1 MRTLPILVLVLIAP
15 AMSLADEKQP
25 TKVVLAMHGGAGVFS
40 REKLTPEI
48 EREMRDDLEAA
59 LKVGHEALTRG
70 GSSLDAVEK
79 SIRRLEDSPHFNAGK
94 GSALT
99 REKTVE
105 LDASIM
111 CGSTFGAGA
120 VAGVTT
126 IKNPITAARAVMER
140 SGHVLLVG
148 KSADE
153 FAKEQSLETVDPTY
167 FHTERR
173 LKDLE
178 DRLKR
183 GDAFRARHGCDDRA
197 AQQTDA
203 GLDKQSAIDDD
214 SSSDHRF
221 GTVGAVAMDNKRH
234 LAAGTSTG
242 GITAKRPGRIGDSP
256 IIGAGTYADD
266 RVCAI
271 SATGDGEY
279 FIRATCAR
287 TIAALVEYKGLS
299 LKDATDHVLRQR
311 IKPLGGEGGVIVLS
325 PNGELVMDFTT
336 EGMYRGY
343 VTADGTVQVMIY
355 RE

>member
-1 MRTLPILVLVLIAP
+1 MRTLKTLVIILTLP
-15 AMSLADEKQP
+15 TMSLADEKQS
-25 TKVVLAMHGGAGVFS
+25 TKVFLAMHGGAGVFS

-59 LKVGHEALTRG
+59 LKVGHEILIRG

-140 SGHVLLVG
+140 SGHVFLVG
-148 KSADE
+148 KSADD
-153 FAKEQSLETVDPTY
+153 FAKEQQLETVDPTY
-167 FHTERR
+167 FHTDRR

-183 GDAFRARHGCDDRA
+183 GDAFRARHGCDEKNVQWQPD
-197 AQQTDA
+197 D
-203 GLDKQSAIDDD
+203 QSSSDDD
-214 SSSDHRF
+214 SSGHRF
-221 GTVGAVAMDNKRH
+221 GTVGAVAVDNKLH

-299 LKDATDHVLRQR
+299 LKEATDQVLRQR
-311 IKPLGGEGGVIVLS
+311 IKPLGGDGGVIVLS
-325 PNGELVMDFTT
+325 PQGELVMDFTT

-343 VTADGTVQVMIY
+343 VTGDGAMRVMIY
-355 RE
+355 HE

>member
-1 MRTLPILVLVLIAP
+1 MTIWK
-15 AMSLADEKQP
+15 S
-25 TKVVLAMHGGAGVFS
+25 
-40 REKLTPEI
+40 
-48 EREMRDDLEAA
+48 A
-59 LKVGHEALTRG
+59 LKVGHEVLNRG

-79 SIRRLEDSPHFNAGK
+79 SIRLLEDSPHFNAGK

-148 KSADE
+148 KSADD
-153 FAKEQSLETVDPTY
+153 FAKEQGLETVDPTY
-167 FHTERR
+167 FHTDRR

-183 GDAFRARHGCDDRA
+183 GDAFRARHGCDDRTVQSHA
-197 AQQTDA
+197 RPI
-203 GLDKQSAIDDD
+203 QSASTHDR
-214 SSSDHRF
+214 SSDHRF
-221 GTVGAVAMDNKRH
+221 GTVGAVAVDNKRH

-279 FIRATCAR
+279 FIRATSAR

-325 PNGELVMDFTT
+325 PQGELVMDFTT

-343 VTADGTVQVMIY
+343 VTADGTIQVMIY

>member
-1 MRTLPILVLVLIAP
+1 MRVLPIAVLILIVP
-15 AMSLADEKQP
+15 AMSLADEKQSS
-25 TKVVLAMHGGAGVFS
+25 KVLLAIHGGAGVFS
-40 REKLTPEI
+40 RERMTPEI
-48 EREMRDDLEAA
+48 ERAMRADLEAA
-59 LKVGHEALTRG
+59 LKIGHDVLSRG

-79 SIRRLEDSPHFNAGK
+79 SIRLLEDSPHFNAGK

-99 REKTVE
+99 RDKTVE

-111 CGSTFGAGA
+111 CGSTLGAGA

-126 IKNPITAARAVMER
+126 IKNPITAARAVMEQ

-148 KSADE
+148 ASADQ
-153 FAKEQSLETVDPTY
+153 FAKEQNLETVEPTY
-167 FHTERR
+167 FHTDRR

-183 GDAFRARHGCDDRA
+183 GDAFRARHGCDDRSPQPA
-197 AQQTDA
+197 P
-203 GLDKQSAIDDD
+203 GRDKQSSADDE
-214 SSSDHRF
+214 SSDDHRF
-221 GTVGAVAMDNKRH
+221 GTVGAVALDNKGH

-266 RVCAI
+266 RVCAV

-287 TIAALVEYKGLS
+287 TIAALIEYKRLS
-299 LKDATDHVLRQR
+299 LKEATDDVLRKR

-325 PNGELVMDFTT
+325 PAGELVMDFTT

-343 VTADGTVQVMIY
+343 ITADGSTRIMIY

>member
-1 MRTLPILVLVLIAP
+1 MRTLTPLFLILIGPL
-15 AMSLADEKQP
+15 MSLADEKKS
-25 TKVVLAMHGGAGVFS
+25 TKVILAMHGGAGVFS
-40 REKLTPEI
+40 RERMTPEI
-48 EREMRDDLEAA
+48 ERAMRADVESA
-59 LKVGHEALTRG
+59 LRAGYQVLKAG

-79 SIRRLEDSPHFNAGK
+79 SIRLLEDSPHFNAGK

-99 REKTVE
+99 RDKTVE

-111 CGSTFGAGA
+111 CGSTLGAGA
-120 VAGVTT
+120 VAGVTA
-126 IKNPITAARAVMER
+126 IKNPIAAARAVMEH

-148 KSADE
+148 KSADD
-153 FAKEQSLETVDPTY
+153 FAKEQNLQIVDPTY

-173 LKDLE
+173 LKELE

-183 GDAFRARHGCDDRA
+183 GDAFRARHGCDERTAQPARA
-197 AQQTDA
+197 DGDQQS
-203 GLDKQSAIDDD
+203 SADDD
-214 SSSDHRF
+214 SDEHRF
-221 GTVGAVAMDNKRH
+221 GTVGAVAVDNKRRM
-234 LAAGTSTG
+234 AAGTSTG

-287 TIAALVEYKGLS
+287 TIAALIEYKQLS
-299 LKDATDHVLRQR
+299 LKDATDQVLRQR
-311 IKPLGGEGGVIVLS
+311 IQPLGGQGGVIVLS
-325 PNGELVMDFTT
+325 PAGELVMDFTT

-343 VTADGTVQVMIY
+343 ITADGTTHVMIY

>member
-1 MRTLPILVLVLIAP
+1 
-15 AMSLADEKQP
+15 MSLADEKP
-25 TKVVLAMHGGAGVFS
+25 STKVVLAMHGGAGVFS
-40 REKLTPEI
+40 RERRTPEI
-48 EREMRDDLEAA
+48 ERAMRADLESA
-59 LKVGHEALTRG
+59 LKTGYQVLKGG

-79 SIRRLEDSPHFNAGK
+79 SIRILEDSPHFNAGK

-111 CGSTFGAGA
+111 CGSTLGAGA

-126 IKNPITAARAVMER
+126 IRNPITAARAVMEH

-148 KSADE
+148 KSADD
-153 FAKEQSLETVDPTY
+153 FAKEQKLDTVDPTY
-167 FHTERR
+167 FHTDRR

-178 DRLKR
+178 DRLQR

-197 AQQTDA
+197 AQPTPA
-203 GLDKQSAIDDD
+203 DKQSSIDDD
-214 SSSDHRF
+214 SDDHRF
-221 GTVGAVAMDNKRH
+221 GTVGAVAIDSKGH
-234 LAAGTSTG
+234 IAAGTSTG

-287 TIAALVEYKGLS
+287 TIAALVEYKRLS
-299 LKDATDHVLRQR
+299 LKDATDEVLRKR
-311 IKPLGGEGGVIVLS
+311 IEPRGGQGGVIVLS
-325 PNGELVMDFTT
+325 PTGELVMDFTT

-343 VTADGTVQVMIY
+343 VTDDGTTRVAIY